1 MGTDK
6 ATIRLGGVTLAERL
20 TAIARAAFPGVRV
33 TLVAAG
39 TEQFPNLPVVIALHA
54 DRGPLGGLHTALTH
68 AKTEWLFLAAC
79 DLPFITA
86 DLIGR
91 LCSLLS
97 GDADAVVPIQS
108 DGIVQPLCALYCVDP
123 CLKKAQQMLEKTET
137 PSLRDFLDEIAT
149 HRVRFDQVSDLPG
162 SENFF
167 LNINTPADLERARRL
182 GV

>member
-20 TAIARAAFPGVRV
+20 TAIARAALPGVRV

-39 TEQFPNLPVVIALHA
+39 TEQFPTCSSSSTFTRIAVRSA
-54 DRGPLGGLHTALTH
+54 VRVQALTH

-123 CLKKAQQMLEKTET
+123 CLKKAQQMLEKQKRHRF
-137 PSLRDFLDEIAT
+137 RDFLDAD
-149 HRVRFDQVSDLPG
+149 RNAPG
-162 SENFF
+162 ALLTRSAIYRALRTF
-167 LNINTPADLERARRL
+167 LNINTPADLERARLL